1 MTQLSQLPTSI
12 EAIDET
18 FPVQGQDNP
27 SAGFRNNFNA
37 IKASFLVA
45 AQEFNDIYNNPFQAP
60 IASSTATGVI
70 AIGTG
75 LSVNS
80 ISGAVSVNTATTTA
94 TGAVRIGSG
103 VSVDGNGIISVA
115 VYSLPAADALT
126 LGGIRLGQNLVS
138 TGGVT
143 DVVIPASN
151 TTTLGG
157 VIVGNNINVDSSG
170 TISVTFP
177 NAYTLTTATASAL
190 GGVIVGN
197 NINVDSSGTI
207 SVTFPNAYTLTT
219 ATASALG
226 GVKIGSNI
234 NAAGDGTISVTFP
247 NAYVLTTATAI
258 ALGGIKLGDGLSATG
273 DGTVSANWNGGHV
286 TSSTNS
292 TSTTTGAIVV
302 DGGIGIGKDLHV
314 GGAIYSNKP
323 FVLPTFTQATLR
335 TIANTQTGSMVFVSD
350 APFGGQ
356 PCYFNGNTWF
366 TCNAQIPI

>member
-60 IASSTATGVI
+60 IASSTMTGVI

-80 ISGAVSVNTATTTA
+80 ISGAVSVSTATTTA
-94 TGAVRIGSG
+94 TGAVKIGSG
-103 VSVDGNGIISVA
+103 ISIDGNGTISVV
-115 VYSLPAADALT
+115 VYTLPEAGAGT
-126 LGGIRLGQNLVS
+126 LGGIRLGQNLVAS
-138 TGGVT
+138 GGIVNA
-143 DVVIPASN
+143 VIPVSSA
-151 TTTLGG
+151 TTLGG

-177 NAYTLTTATASAL
+177 NAYTLTTATA
-190 GGVIVGN
+190 G
-197 NINVDSSGTI
+197 
-207 SVTFPNAYTLTT
+207 
-219 ATASALG
+219 ALG

-234 NAAGDGTISVTFP
+234 DAAGDGTISVTFP
-247 NAYVLTTATAI
+247 NAYVLTTATAS
-258 ALGGIKLGDGLSATG
+258 ALGGVKLGSGLSATG
-273 DGTVSANWNGGHV
+273 DGTVSANWNGGQV

-302 DGGIGIGKDLHV
+302 DGGVGIGKDLRV

-323 FVLPTFTQATLR
+323 FVLPTFTQATLG
-335 TIANTQTGSMVFVSD
+335 TIANTQTGSMVYVSD

-356 PCYFNGNTWF
+356 PCYFNGTSWL

>member
-18 FPVQGQDNP
+18 FPIQGQDNP

-60 IASSTATGVI
+60 IASSTMTGVI

-80 ISGAVSVNTATTTA
+80 ISGAVSVSTATTTA
-94 TGAVRIGSG
+94 TGAVRIGNGISI
-103 VSVDGNGIISVA
+103 DGNGTISVV
-115 VYSLPAADALT
+115 VYSLPEAGVGT
-126 LGGIRLGQNLVS
+126 LGGIRLGQNLVAS
-138 TGGVT
+138 GGIVNAI
-143 DVVIPASN
+143 IPVSSA
-151 TTTLGG
+151 TTLGG
-157 VIVGNNINVDSSG
+157 VIVGNNIDVDSSG

-177 NAYTLTTATASAL
+177 NPYILTTATSSTL

-197 NINVDSSGTI
+197 NIDVDSSGTI

-234 NAAGDGTISVTFP
+234 DASGDGTISVTFP
-247 NAYVLTTATAI
+247 NPYVLTTATSS
-258 ALGGIKLGDGLSATG
+258 ALGGVKLGSGLSATG
-273 DGTVSANWNGGHV
+273 DGTVSANWNGGQV

-302 DGGIGIGKDLHV
+302 DGGVGIGKDLRV
-314 GGAIYSNKP
+314 GGAIYSNQP
-323 FVLPTFTQATLR
+323 FVLPTFTQATLG

-356 PCYFNGNTWF
+356 PCYFNGDTWF